1 MFTHCQDMKIVRR
14 AGGGEADVVANRLAR
29 GGEAR
34 GEGDVGERAKEY
46 RPTREGADRL
56 GNDTVR
62 ITWRSQGGGPG
73 HPGRRPDHTRSS

>member
-1 MFTHCQDMKIVRR
+1 MELPTDWP
-14 AGGGEADVVANRLAR
+14 

-34 GEGDVGERAKEY
+34 GEGDDGERAKEY

-73 HPGRRPDHTRSS
+73 HPDRRPDHTRSS